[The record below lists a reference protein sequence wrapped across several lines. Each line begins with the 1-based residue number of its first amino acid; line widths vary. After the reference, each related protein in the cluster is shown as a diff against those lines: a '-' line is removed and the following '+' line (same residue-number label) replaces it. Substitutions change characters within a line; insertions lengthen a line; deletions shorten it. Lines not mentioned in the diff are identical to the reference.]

1 MFFYSACAVTV
12 HSCYHTVHNAVTTY
26 NVFYTVVNARFMTL
40 LLMSFRNCT
49 GRLAVVNA
57 ICSFTVHTLHCDLC
71 ISVIAHCMKHFFHGA
86 SNFLYIVLLLL
97 VVWCC
102 CSSFLLLHVAESC
115 FFYFF
120 YYIALCMARL
130 FM

>member
-26 NVFYTVVNARFMTL
+26 NLFYTVVNARFMTL
-40 LLMSFRNCT
+40 LLMSFCT

-57 ICSFTVHTLHCDLC
+57 ICYFTVHTLHCDLC
-71 ISVIAHCMKHFFHGA
+71 ISVIAHWSIALSLYSFVITRCM
-86 SNFLYIVLLLL
+86 VLLFIFFVIARCRKLF
-97 VVWCC
+97 
-102 CSSFLLLHVAESC
+102 FLI
-115 FFYFF
+115 FYD
-120 YYIALCMARL
+120 IALCMARL